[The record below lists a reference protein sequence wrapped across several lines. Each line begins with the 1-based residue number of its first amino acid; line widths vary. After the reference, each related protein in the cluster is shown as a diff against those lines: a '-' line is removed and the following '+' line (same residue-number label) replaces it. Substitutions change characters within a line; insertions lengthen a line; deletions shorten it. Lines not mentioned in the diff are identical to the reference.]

1 MPPAKPPSGSAAAVS
16 STLDEL
22 FNTYLPS
29 LWAQSTTGM
38 PKLFQS
44 GIELISVSVKAGPVD
59 VSLTVAGKDA
69 PKTLQFPSLPGEA
82 SQAVVGRGGG

>member
-22 FNTYLPS
+22 FNKHLPS
-29 LWAQSTTGM
+29 LWAQSTTGA
-38 PKLFQS
+38 PKFFQS

-69 PKTLQFPSLPGEA
+69 KTLQFPTLPGEA
-82 SQAVVGRGGG
+82 SQAVVGRDGG